1 MWAKSLLL
9 LKAALPQ
16 KQASS
21 GEGWRRQSADTHRNK
36 PGFSFP
42 LHLPPFLSQLHFP
55 SGGGGGCIGVVS
67 LSKVREQKIAAEI
80 NTLAKMT
87 QLGYVTPPPHFSLL
101 LPPTLPLSLP
111 LKGPFCLHPPASPPG
126 LCSNTALYCHLLI
139 SWFLKTPPRKTS
151 TWLKSPG

>member
-9 LKAALPQ
+9 QTAALPQ
-16 KQASS
+16 KQPSS
-21 GEGWRRQSADTHRNK
+21 GEGWRKQSAGTYRNK

-55 SGGGGGCIGVVS
+55 SGGGGGCIGVVL

-87 QLGYVTPPPHFSLL
+87 QLGYVTHPPPHFSLL

-111 LKGPFCLHPPASPPG
+111 LRGPFCLHPPPQPS
-126 LCSNTALYCHLLI
+126 LCSNTALYSHLLI
-139 SWFLKTPPRKTS
+139 SWFLQTP
-151 TWLKSPG
+151 SPQQKHPPG